1 MNSAVG
7 ARFASS
13 VDSCGCYVMVEA
25 EAYRPPFGDPTCEL
39 GSSVEFCGDFF

>member
-13 VDSCGCYVMVEA
+13 VDGCRSYVMVEA
-25 EAYRPPFGDPTCEL
+25 EAYRPPFGDPTCEF
-39 GSSVEFCGDFF
+39 GPSVKFCGDFF